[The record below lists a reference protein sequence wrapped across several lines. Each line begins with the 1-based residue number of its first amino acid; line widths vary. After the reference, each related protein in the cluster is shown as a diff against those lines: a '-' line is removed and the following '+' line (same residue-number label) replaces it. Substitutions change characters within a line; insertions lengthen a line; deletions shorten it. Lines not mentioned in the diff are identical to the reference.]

1 MAVKSMPFVIQG
13 CRLIDGNGGKPID
26 HATVIIE
33 GNRIKRIARGKWI
46 FPGRRGSLEAGGKTV
61 LPGLID
67 NHVHFGVVSV
77 SGDMRG
83 R

>member
-1 MAVKSMPFVIQG
+1 MIV
-13 CRLIDGNGGKPID
+13 
-26 HATVIIE
+26 E

-46 FPGRRGSLEAGGKTV
+46 FPGRRGSFEAGGKTV

-67 NHVHFGVVSV
+67 NHVHFDVVSV